1 MSKEKI
7 ELMVEGGKATAAPP
21 LGPALGPLKLNIGQ
35 VVSAINE
42 KTKSFAGMKVPVK
55 LVVDKDTKEFEI
67 TVGTPPVSQ
76 LIKKEI
82 GVELG
87 SGAAHEN
94 KVGNIAVEQVIKIA
108 KMKMDSMIVKDLKA
122 AVKSV
127 VGSCHSMGVM
137 VESRPA
143 KEIEA
148 AITAGKYDSLIKNG
162 VTEVSAEK
170 AQDLKEVL
178 VKEQSTYAAVSARRK
193 AEQAAAAEAKEKK
206 EAEAK
211 AAGPTV
217 AAKKEEA
224 PAAAKK

>member
-35 VVSAINE
+35 VVGAINE

-55 LVVDKDTKEFEI
+55 LIVDTETKDFEI

-94 KVGNIAVEQVIKIA
+94 KVGNIAIEQVIKLA
-108 KMKMDSMIVKDLKA
+108 KMKMDSMIVKDMKA

-137 VESRPA
+137 IESKPA
-143 KEIEA
+143 KETEA

-170 AQDLKEVL
+170 AQALKEVL
-178 VKEQSTYAAVSARRK
+178 AKAQSTYATVSAKRK

-206 EAEAK
+206 AEEAK
-211 AAGPTV
+211 AAAGP
-217 AAKKEEA
+217 AKKEEA